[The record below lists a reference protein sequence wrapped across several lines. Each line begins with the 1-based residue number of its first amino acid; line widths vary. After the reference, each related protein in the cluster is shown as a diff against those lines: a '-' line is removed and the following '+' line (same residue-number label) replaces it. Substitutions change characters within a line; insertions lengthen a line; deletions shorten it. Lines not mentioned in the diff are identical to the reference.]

1 MSGQATINVVDDE
14 EMSSQGSVNA
24 PVAPQPPVVQQ
35 GPTAMEPTEVVGTP
49 VGWHPTMMQQ
59 SGVAGR
65 SGSPAPTVPVQS
77 TQVVVAP
84 TVPVDAPSRAET
96 RRAFDE
102 VSSVLRTVSS
112 EHAEVRSKMQGL
124 VSGMEALRRARAGD
138 VKTTAQ
144 VQATLQRTLS
154 ASSSLEMRL
163 GQTEEQQARA
173 RAAAEEA
180 RRASEQALSQA
191 AILRA
196 EQERTTT
203 QISQALTSRAD
214 ETHRQLEGT
223 TQVAMET
230 QQKVQEIVSKI
241 AEQKELTFLQASLAR
256 EA

>member
-24 PVAPQPPVVQQ
+24 PVAPQLPVVQQ

-49 VGWHPTMMQQ
+49 VGWHPTMTQQ

-65 SGSPAPTVPVQS
+65 SGSPAPTIPVQS
-77 TQVVVAP
+77 TQVVAAP
-84 TVPVDAPSRAET
+84 TVPVGAPSRAET
-96 RRAFDE
+96 RRALLMRYRRCC
-102 VSSVLRTVSS
+102 STVSS
-112 EHAEVRSKMQGL
+112 EHAEVLSEMQGL
-124 VSGMEALRRARAGD
+124 ASGMEALRCARAGD
-138 VKTTAQ
+138 VETTAQ

-173 RAAAEEA
+173 RAAVEEA

-191 AILRA
+191 VMLRA

-203 QISQALTSRAD
+203 QISQALSSRAD
-214 ETHRQLEGT
+214 ETQR
-223 TQVAMET
+223 
-230 QQKVQEIVSKI
+230 
-241 AEQKELTFLQASLAR
+241 
-256 EA
+256 